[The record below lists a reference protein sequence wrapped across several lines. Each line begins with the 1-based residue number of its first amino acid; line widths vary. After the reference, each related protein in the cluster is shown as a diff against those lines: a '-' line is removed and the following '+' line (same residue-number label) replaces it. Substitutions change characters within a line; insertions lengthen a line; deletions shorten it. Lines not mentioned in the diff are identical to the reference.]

1 MWAARSRWQAVS
13 SPPCFPHTPGGSRPS
28 SPGLPDPFR
37 SPVPLWQQHRGRGAC
52 SPGPDAPPQGQT
64 KGLFSGRSHALR
76 LFCLFA
82 SPTCLFSSL
91 RSHRGK
97 CLHVVPLGEP
107 GGRGPSKTFP
117 DFSPNLPINLWGQSL
132 PLLPAC
138 FQEVGSKQKPI
149 FFFPPSLPP
158 F

>member
-1 MWAARSRWQAVS
+1 MPSMYSVS
-13 SPPCFPHTPGGSRPS
+13 LPHPP
-28 SPGLPDPFR
+28 
-37 SPVPLWQQHRGRGAC
+37 A
-52 SPGPDAPPQGQT
+52 
-64 KGLFSGRSHALR
+64 
-76 LFCLFA
+76 
-82 SPTCLFSSL
+82 SSL

-97 CLHVVPLGEP
+97 YLHVVPLGEP

-117 DFSPNLPINLWGQSL
+117 DFSPNLPINLRGQSL
-132 PLLPAC
+132 PPLPAY